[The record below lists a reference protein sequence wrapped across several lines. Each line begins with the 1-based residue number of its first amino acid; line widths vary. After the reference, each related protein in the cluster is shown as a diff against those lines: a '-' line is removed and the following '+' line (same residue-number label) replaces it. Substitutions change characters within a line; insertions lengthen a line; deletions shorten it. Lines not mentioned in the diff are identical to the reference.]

1 MLARSA
7 RAGSRRNAAQQDC
20 PGRGGVRTVAAQR
33 HRGGRYQRADRSAAM
48 SATAVDTGR
57 AGRVARLGREL
68 EVMRLRLAVSRVV
81 TRDVSQW
88 VNDDDAVLDV
98 IVDDVMRRWLARSA
112 EEPAVLDGPDGF
124 WSRYAN
130 RVEWAPAERRQR
142 VPRRVLPGQ
151 RE

>member
-1 MLARSA
+1 
-7 RAGSRRNAAQQDC
+7 
-20 PGRGGVRTVAAQR
+20 
-33 HRGGRYQRADRSAAM
+33 M
-48 SATAVDTGR
+48 SATVVDTGR
-57 AGRVARLGREL
+57 AGRIAQLEREL

-98 IVDDVMRRWLARSA
+98 IVDDVMRWWLARSA

-130 RVEWAPAERRQR
+130 RIEWAPAESGNEYRAEFCPVNESARFDTDEYFRAVWAAHVAELRAGQSRGLRTTGRRR
-142 VPRRVLPGQ
+142 
-151 RE
+151 